1 MTLQPLKKLTLSKQQ
16 NGEKAEMKA
25 IYDVLIGAVTAVVTW
40 LSLSYIFFPIK
51 LSAPADEYFKA
62 TMTHLVPLKIFI
74 TILFVLLAVFIYEQI
89 VNKNE
94 KE

>member
-1 MTLQPLKKLTLSKQQ
+1 MTLQLIKKLTLSRQQ
-16 NGEKAEMKA
+16 NGDEVEMKKF
-25 IYDVLIGAVTAVVTW
+25 YSVLISTVTAVITW
-40 LSLSYIFFPIK
+40 VALSYIFFPIK
-51 LSAPADEYFKA
+51 LSAPANEYFKA

-74 TILFVLLAVFIYEQI
+74 TVLFVLFAVFIYEQI

>member
-1 MTLQPLKKLTLSKQQ
+1 MKKLIVLKLLS
-16 NGEKAEMKA
+16 GEDAEMRRF
-25 IYDVLIGAVTAVVTW
+25 YNVLIGAVTSIITW
-40 LSLSYIFFPIK
+40 LALSYIFLPIK

>member
-1 MTLQPLKKLTLSKQQ
+1 MTLQLIKKLTLSRQQ